1 MTCEKCQQRE
11 RDEKKALSDC
21 ESQKKELQTKMT
33 RLTVA
38 AAVGGTLVGREV
50 LQEAVDLMGS
60 LTDLVGLEVI
70 DNDWGV
76 ASNVGT
82 PDLPVEDSSSGADVD
97 PMLVHEESDNP
108 GFGVAGYSLTASPLS
123 TPEVGMIESLENYD
137 VIFGNNV
144 LTAQLQTPSVG
155 GMENTVAE
163 VPVFSD
169 HQDFIKSEQE
179 IMSGGTLPM
188 GPISLLVLSLFWLV
202 PAVFEYRSR
211 MRYYRRWI
219 EKE

>member
-1 MTCEKCQQRE
+1 
-11 RDEKKALSDC
+11 
-21 ESQKKELQTKMT
+21 
-33 RLTVA
+33 
-38 AAVGGTLVGREV
+38 
-50 LQEAVDLMGS
+50 
-60 LTDLVGLEVI
+60 
-70 DNDWGV
+70 
-76 ASNVGT
+76 
-82 PDLPVEDSSSGADVD
+82 
-97 PMLVHEESDNP
+97 
-108 GFGVAGYSLTASPLS
+108 
-123 TPEVGMIESLENYD
+123 MIESLENYD

>member
-1 MTCEKCQQRE
+1 MTCEKCQKRE
-11 RDEKKALSDC
+11 QDEKKALSDC

-50 LQEAVDLMGS
+50 LQEAADLMGS
-60 LTDLVGLEVI
+60 LTDLVGLKVI

-82 PDLPVEDSSSGADVD
+82 PDLPVEDTSSSTDFD
-97 PMLVHEESDNP
+97 PMPVHEQSDYS
-108 GFGVAGYSLTASPLS
+108 GFGVAGYSQTASTLT
-123 TPEVGMIESLENYD
+123 TPEIGMIESLENYD
-137 VIFGNNV
+137 VIFGNSV
-144 LTAQLQTPSVG
+144 LTAQVQTPSVG

-169 HQDFIKSEQE
+169 HKDFIKSEQE
-179 IMSGGTLPM
+179 IMSGGTVPVGPM
-188 GPISLLVLSLFWLV
+188 SLLVLSLFWLA

-211 MRYYRRWI
+211 MRFYRRWI

>member
-1 MTCEKCQQRE
+1 VTCEKCQKRE
-11 RDEKKALSDC
+11 QDEKKALSDC

-50 LQEAVDLMGS
+50 LQEAADLMGS
-60 LTDLVGLEVI
+60 LTDLVGLKVI
-70 DNDWGV
+70 DNDWSV

-82 PDLPVEDSSSGADVD
+82 PDLTVEDSSGGINVD
-97 PMLVHEESDNP
+97 PMPVHEQGDNP
-108 GFGVAGYSLTASPLS
+108 GFGVAGYSLTASTLPGAEIS
-123 TPEVGMIESLENYD
+123 MIESLENYD
-137 VIFGNNV
+137 VIFGNSV
-144 LTAQLQTPSVG
+144 LTAQVQTPSVG
-155 GMENTVAE
+155 GMEDTVAE

-169 HQDFIKSEQE
+169 HKDFIKSEQE
-179 IMSGGTLPM
+179 IMSGGTVPV
-188 GPISLLVLSLFWLV
+188 GPVSLLVLSLFWLV

-211 MRYYRRWI
+211 MRFYRRWI